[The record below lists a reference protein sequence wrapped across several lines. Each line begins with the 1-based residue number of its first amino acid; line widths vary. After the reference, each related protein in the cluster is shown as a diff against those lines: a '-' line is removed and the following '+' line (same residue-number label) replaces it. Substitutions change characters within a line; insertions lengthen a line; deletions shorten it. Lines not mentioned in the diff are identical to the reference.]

1 MNAIGNSPAYAVR
14 QWRFSAE
21 QGKWIMLTAQQVVTP
36 FIPLFLIPLM

>member
-21 QGKWIMLTAQQVVTP
+21 QGKWIMLTAQQVVTT
-36 FIPLFLIPLM
+36 FIPLFLISLM